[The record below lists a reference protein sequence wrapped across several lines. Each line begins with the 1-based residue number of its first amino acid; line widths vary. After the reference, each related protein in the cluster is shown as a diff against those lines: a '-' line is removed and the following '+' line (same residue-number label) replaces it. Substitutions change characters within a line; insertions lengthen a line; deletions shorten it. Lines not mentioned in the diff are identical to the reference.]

1 MWDFKADCL
10 NFALCIKLLHS
21 TSYGTVAN
29 IEMHI
34 VRGYDRKGSDFAN
47 KNDVVNELMEY
58 NEANDKQ
65 GSYQNEA
72 YNERIVSITL
82 LTE

>member
-1 MWDFKADCL
+1 
-10 NFALCIKLLHS
+10 
-21 TSYGTVAN
+21 
-29 IEMHI
+29 MHI